1 MHEYHNKQPQQSQT
15 SMDIFSSGKG
25 LTAPPK
31 RSKAEPR
38 RSTDRQRV
46 QRKKKAAPARQK
58 KRGGP
63 QDVTMAGLRA
73 ALADA
78 NKKCRAPM
86 YGTRSNLTARVQGNP
101 NASMAK
107 ARQLTREIRRKQQAP
122 ARARKVL
129 KDNTRRNARV

>member
-15 SMDIFSSGKG
+15 SMDIFASGKG

-31 RSKAEPR
+31 RSKADPR
-38 RSTDRQRV
+38 RSTDRQRG

-58 KRGGP
+58 KRRVGP
-63 QDVTMAGLRA
+63 QDVTVSGLRA

-86 YGTRSNLTARVQGNP
+86 GGTRGTLTARVMSNP

-107 ARQLTREIRRKQQAP
+107 ARQLTRAI
-122 ARARKVL
+122 RARQGELRRTKA
-129 KDNTRRNARV
+129 NTRRNAR